1 MNEEKKPEEM
11 SFEESL
17 EELNRMVDLL
27 EKGDLDLD
35 QSIEIYEKAV
45 VLRDRCRSILEDS
58 ERRVEKLI
66 ETAEG
71 IKKEDLILQ

>member
-1 MNEEKKPEEM
+1 MSEEKMPEEM

-71 IKKEDLILQ
+71 ITKEDLILQ